1 MEDNKNSWGL
11 TPSEMKNLLALAC
24 LFSRAFEYAQDE
36 EELKEDEECLKEDE
50 PKEEKCACERCTRE
64 EQEVCKHLKDETCVL
79 DKSGVLPAKEKNAH
93 VRLKDIIENWEKE
106 TYVLNH
112 DAEETANYLTKLI
125 HKSVYN
131 TTFDV
136 RFFAPI
142 EGEKNCI
149 NGVTFEY
156 ILDSSDECYSNLLRV
171 LTNAFAS
178 NSEYSKRFMD
188 TVKAMLEC
196 KLYDEFNDNNDRL
209 NPQYRIELFIDT
221 AANVAKNTGD
231 DFFKKKHFVDMNSD
245 LEKSITLVN
254 DFNEYLEIH
263 VGETPIFVKINIH
276 F

>member
-11 TPSEMKNLLALAC
+11 IPSEMKNLLALAC

-36 EELKEDEECLKEDE
+36 EEINQDEECLKEDE
-50 PKEEKCACERCTRE
+50 PKEEKCVCEDCACT
-64 EQEVCKHLKDETCVL
+64 KHANDETCVL
-79 DKSGVLPAKEKNAH
+79 DKSAVLPAKEKYADE
-93 VRLKDIIENWEKE
+93 RLKDIIENWEKE
-106 TYVLNH
+106 THVLNY
-112 DAEETANYLTKLI
+112 DAEETANYLVKLI
-125 HKSVYN
+125 HDSVYN

-156 ILDSSDECYSNLLRV
+156 ILDASDKCYSNLLSV
-171 LTNAFAS
+171 LSNAYSTDSA
-178 NSEYSKRFMD
+178 YSKHFID

-196 KLYDEFNDNNDRL
+196 KLYDEFNDNDDSL

-221 AANVAKNTGD
+221 AANVAKNND
-231 DFFKKKHFVDMNSD
+231 NDFFKKKHFADMNPNPNSF
-245 LEKSITLVN
+245 TLVN
-254 DFNEYLEIH
+254 DFNEYLEVH